1 MPRLTIDPN
10 DEFAARRAKMVEQQV
25 LDRGVSDPAVLRAM
39 SIVPRERFV
48 TPRQQYLAYE
58 DTPLPIPGRQTISQP
73 YVVAL
78 MLSSLRLQPDDR
90 VLEVGTGSGYAAAL
104 LSRMVRE
111 VHTVERLEELVAYA
125 RERMKELHY
134 DNVYV
139 HHGDGTLG
147 WPANAPYGAIVVAA
161 GGPEV
166 PASLRQQLA
175 LNGRLVM
182 PVGSSERRQHLIM
195 ITRISV
201 QEYEQADLG
210 AVAFVPLIGREG
222 W

>member
-1 MPRLTIDPN
+1 MPRPTIDPN

-104 LSRMVRE
+104 LSRIVRE

-182 PVGSSERRQHLIM
+182 PVCSSERRQHLIM